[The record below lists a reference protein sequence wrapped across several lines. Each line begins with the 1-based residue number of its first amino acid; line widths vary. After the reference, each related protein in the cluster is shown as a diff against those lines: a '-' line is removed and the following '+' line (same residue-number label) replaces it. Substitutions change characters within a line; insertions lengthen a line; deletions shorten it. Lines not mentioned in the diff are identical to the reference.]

1 MASQAPQIMACAQ
14 CDALQHVKRC
24 DDDAKAVCFR
34 CGGDVQ
40 RGRNLHADALSALAL
55 TGLVLFV
62 VGNFSPLL
70 VLSAQGNSTA
80 SSFFQSTMALWNQ
93 DYRLI
98 AVTVFLTAVVM
109 PGAILAS
116 TLFLTGCVSLHQRA
130 LIGRLPPSF
139 EPVLRLAQ
147 AVREW
152 SMIEVFM
159 AGALVS
165 FFKLTSQNRAT
176 VVAGP
181 ALYSCTLL
189 VLLLIVL
196 TSWFHPRDL
205 WDEIATSEE
214 LRA

>member
-1 MASQAPQIMACAQ
+1 MTQIMACAQ
-14 CDALQHVKRC
+14 CDALQRVSSS

-34 CGGDVQ
+34 CGGDVK

-55 TGLVLFV
+55 SGLVLYV

-80 SSFFQSTMALWNQ
+80 SSFFRSTMALWDQ
-93 DYRLI
+93 DYHMI

-116 TLFLTGCVSLHQRA
+116 TLFLTGCVSLRQRA
-130 LIGRLPPSF
+130 LISALPPSF

-196 TSWFHPRDL
+196 TTWFHPRDL

-214 LRA
+214 LRT

>member
-1 MASQAPQIMACAQ
+1 MASQVTQIMACAQ
-14 CDALQHVKRC
+14 CDALQRVTAT
-24 DDDAKAVCFR
+24 DDEATAVCFR
-34 CGGDVQ
+34 CGGEVR
-40 RGRNLHADALSALAL
+40 RGRNLHVDALSAVAL

-70 VLSAQGNSTA
+70 ILSAQGSTTP
-80 SSFFQSTMALWNQ
+80 SSFFRATMALWNQ
-93 DYRLI
+93 DYHMI

-116 TLFLTGCVSLHQRA
+116 TLFLTACVSLRQRA

-159 AGALVS
+159 LGALVS
-165 FFKLTSQNRAT
+165 FFKLTSQARAQ

-181 ALYSCTLL
+181 ALFSCALL
-189 VLLLIVL
+189 VVLLIVL
-196 TSWFHPRDL
+196 TTWFHPRDL

-214 LRA
+214 LCA